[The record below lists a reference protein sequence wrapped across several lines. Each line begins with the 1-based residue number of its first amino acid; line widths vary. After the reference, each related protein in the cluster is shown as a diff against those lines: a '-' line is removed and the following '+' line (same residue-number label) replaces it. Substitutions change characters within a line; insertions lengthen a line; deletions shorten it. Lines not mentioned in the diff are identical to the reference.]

1 MRAVPEMVVR
11 DIRPSDKELLVEGL
25 AHMSF
30 RSVYA
35 RFLSAKPRF
44 TAAELRYLTEVDGF
58 DHVALIASCP
68 KGRFV
73 GVGRFVRDSEDPESA
88 EVAVVIADE
97 LHGHGLGTQLGLELA
112 ARARAAGIKRFTAT
126 MLPENRAALALF
138 SRISEHLHSELHGG
152 VRELV
157 ADLAA

>member
-1 MRAVPEMVVR
+1 MVVR
-11 DIRPSDKELLVEGL
+11 DIRPSDKRLLEEGL

-44 TAAELRYLTEVDGF
+44 TKAELKYLTEVDGVN
-58 DHVALIASCP
+58 HVALIASCP

-73 GVGRFVRDSEDPESA
+73 GVGRFVREKDDPETA

-97 LHGHGLGTQLGLELA
+97 LHGQGLGTELGLRLA
-112 ARARAAGIKRFTAT
+112 ERARALGIKRFHAT